1 MVFRTARLES
11 RAPNALNYHPFFGPM
26 RMLLRDC
33 ATTLLALIVTMGM
46 AATARAANRPD
57 DNVGYKE

>member
-1 MVFRTARLES
+1 
-11 RAPNALNYHPFFGPM
+11 M

-33 ATTLLALIVTMGM
+33 ATALLALIVIMGM
-46 AATARAANRPD
+46 AATGGAANRPD